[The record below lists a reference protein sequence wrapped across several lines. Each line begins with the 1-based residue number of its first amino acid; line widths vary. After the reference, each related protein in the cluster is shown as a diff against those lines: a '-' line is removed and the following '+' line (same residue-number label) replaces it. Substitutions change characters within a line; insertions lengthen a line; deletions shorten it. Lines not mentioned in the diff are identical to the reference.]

1 MENSLRKPFQGLRNI
16 VRFNWHFYVI
26 SMLIIAG
33 ILIVRSYIIGF
44 PIFMN
49 LILFIIITQIVVS
62 LSISTYIYDFSD
74 LYKFKWLDILENKEK
89 EKILNINAGF
99 DESSQLLKSKFV
111 KSDLILAD
119 FYDPVKHTEVSI
131 KRARKAYPP
140 FHNTIRVDTKALP
153 FPDNS
158 IDVAFVIFSAHEI
171 RNKGERAAFFKE
183 LKRVLK
189 PSGEIIII
197 EHLRDLS
204 NFIAYNIGFLHFY
217 SKSSWLNIFHLS
229 GLKVSKEIKTTPFI
243 TTFILEKNGI
253 AS

>member
-1 MENSLRKPFQGLRNI
+1 MESSVRKPFQGLGNI

-33 ILIVRSYIIGF
+33 MLIVRSYIITF
-44 PIFMN
+44 PIFLN
-49 LILFIIITQIVVS
+49 LLLFIIITQIVVS

-74 LYKFKWLDILENKEK
+74 LYKFKWLNVLEIKGR

-111 KSDLILAD
+111 KSDLIVAD
-119 FYDPVKHTEVSI
+119 FYDPLKHSEVSI
-131 KRARKAYPP
+131 KRAREAYPSSN
-140 FHNTIRVDTKALP
+140 NTIKVDTKALP

-158 IDVAFVIFSAHEI
+158 IDIVFVIFSAHEI
-171 RNKGERAAFFKE
+171 RNTEERTAFFKE

-189 PSGEIIII
+189 PSGEIIIT

-217 SKSSWLNIFHLS
+217 SKSSWLNIFHSS
-229 GLKVSKEIKTTPFI
+229 GLKVSKQIKTTPFI
-243 TTFILEKNGI
+243 TTFILEKNGA